1 MKTLYLAF
9 AIGAG
14 AFPLYCQAG
23 DFDVRTGA
31 WETTSTTTM
40 AGVMIPKAALMQM
53 PPAQRAKVE
62 AMMQARAGKANT
74 HTSIECVT
82 QQDLDRGRLMKS
94 DEANCTRRIIA
105 QSAHHLEMEQTCS
118 GPEGSTSR
126 FVLDAESP
134 TRYSSSVDVA
144 RTEGGKVHVTID
156 GRWLGATCPKGAR

>member
-1 MKTLYLAF
+1 MKTLYLAL
-9 AIGAG
+9 AIGAV

-23 DFDVRTGA
+23 DFDVRTGS
-31 WETTSTTTM
+31 WEMTATTTM
-40 AGVMIPKAALMQM
+40 AGMMIPKAALMQM

-74 HTSIECVT
+74 HTSIECLT

-94 DEANCTRRIIA
+94 DDASCSRRIIA
-105 QSAHHLEMEQTCS
+105 QSARHLEMEETCS

-126 FVLDAESP
+126 FVLDAQSA

-144 RTEGGKVHVTID
+144 RTEGGKVHMTID
-156 GRWLGATCPKGAR
+156 GRWLGAACPKGAK